1 MFPPWND
8 ALDAQLRKLLV
19 DEGLTAK
26 QASAVMKRPAGGINL
41 RARKIGIVR
50 LARQDWDDTSE
61 TRLRE
66 LFAAGLTAEAMAHAM
81 KRPIGSIQWKLNDLK
96 LKRGRGTPTIGLR
109 PAPALRP
116 KPVQAAVATAR
127 TAARAASPSVRTAPT
142 RAPPAKRIPI
152 DRAAARSAAEADRA
166 KARTAAAQAT
176 RDADAILAEARRAER
191 EAKRRAAAETR
202 ATQAAAREAA
212 KAAKAAAAEAKR
224 REREEAARL
233 REVTKAEDRLRKE
246 KEREEARRRD
256 EAAKAEK
263 REREEQAARV
273 AQAIAAAEGRGGNVA
288 GAIVRRVVPKRS
300 AKVTT
305 REDAISVRNS
315 AADAIARFLAE
326 RGATR
331 VVLDPVEEAVT
342 GLRRKGYAMTRD
354 GDAWVVDGRHRL
366 AGFAELRDF
375 AARRGVDVSAFLQA
389 AE

>member
-26 QASAVMKRPAGGINL
+26 QASAVMERPAGGINL

-50 LARQDWDDTSE
+50 LARQDWDDASE

-81 KRPIGSIQWKLNDLK
+81 KRPIGSIQWKLDDLE

-116 KPVQAAVATAR
+116 KPVQAAAATAR

-152 DRAAARSAAEADRA
+152 DWASARSAAEADRA

-202 ATQAAAREAA
+202 AARVAARE
-212 KAAKAAAAEAKR
+212 AAKAAAAEAKR

-233 REVTKAEDRLRKE
+233 REVAKAEDRLRKE

-263 REREEQAARV
+263 REREEQAVRV

-305 REDAISVRNS
+305 REDALSVRNS

>member
-26 QASAVMKRPAGGINL
+26 QASAVMERPAGGINL

-81 KRPIGSIQWKLNDLK
+81 KRPIGSIQWKLDDLE
-96 LKRGRGTPTIGLR
+96 LKRGRGTPTIGLQ

-116 KPVQAAVATAR
+116 KPVQAAAATAR

-142 RAPPAKRIPI
+142 RAPPSKRIPI

-202 ATQAAAREAA
+202 AAQAAAREAA
-212 KAAKAAAAEAKR
+212 KAAAAEAKR
-224 REREEAARL
+224 CERQEAARL
-233 REVTKAEDRLRKE
+233 REVAKAEDRLRKE

-263 REREEQAARV
+263 REREEQAVRV

-288 GAIVRRVVPKRS
+288 GAIVRRVVPKRN

-305 REDAISVRNS
+305 REDALSVRNS

-354 GDAWVVDGRHRL
+354 GDAWVVDGCHRL
-366 AGFAELRDF
+366 AVFADLRDF
-375 AARRGVDVSAFLQA
+375 AARRGVVVSAFLQA

>member
-81 KRPIGSIQWKLNDLK
+81 KRPIGSIQWKLDDLE
-96 LKRGRGTPTIGLR
+96 LKRGRGTPTIGLQ

-116 KPVQAAVATAR
+116 KPVQAAAATAR

-142 RAPPAKRIPI
+142 RAPPSKRIPI

-202 ATQAAAREAA
+202 ATQAAARV
-212 KAAKAAAAEAKR
+212 AAKAAAAEAKR

-233 REVTKAEDRLRKE
+233 REVAKAEDRLRKE

-263 REREEQAARV
+263 REREEQAVRV

-354 GDAWVVDGRHRL
+354 GDAWVVDGCHRL
-366 AGFAELRDF
+366 AVFADLRDF
-375 AARRGVDVSAFLQA
+375 AARRGVVVSAFLQA

>member
-81 KRPIGSIQWKLNDLK
+81 KRPIGSIQWKLDDLK

-116 KPVQAAVATAR
+116 KPVKAAAATAR

-152 DRAAARSAAEADRA
+152 DWASARSAAEADRA

-202 ATQAAAREAA
+202 ATQAAARV
-212 KAAKAAAAEAKR
+212 AAKAAAAEAKR

-233 REVTKAEDRLRKE
+233 REVAKAEDRLRKE

-366 AGFAELRDF
+366 AGFADLRDF
-375 AARRGVDVSAFLQA
+375 AARRGVVVSAFLQA

>member
-1 MFPPWND
+1 MFPPWHD

-81 KRPIGSIQWKLNDLK
+81 KRPIGSIQWKLDDLK

-152 DRAAARSAAEADRA
+152 DWASARSAAEADRA

-202 ATQAAAREAA
+202 ATQAAARV
-212 KAAKAAAAEAKR
+212 AAKAAAAEAKR

-233 REVTKAEDRLRKE
+233 REVAKAEDRLRKE